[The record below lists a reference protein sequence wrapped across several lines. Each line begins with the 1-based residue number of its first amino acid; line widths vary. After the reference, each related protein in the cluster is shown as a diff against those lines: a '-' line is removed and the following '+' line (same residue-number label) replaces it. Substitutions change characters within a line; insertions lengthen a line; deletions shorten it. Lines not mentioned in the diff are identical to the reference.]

1 MFVFGLA
8 DMVVTMTMPTFMV
21 MFTAT
26 SGLVLKPHAQH
37 IEQKQDKDARTK
49 PLEPPCH
56 IVTTSKGVAQMFG
69 KPLARQEVVDDKA
82 EKDGTTND
90 GSEVENERPLA
101 QYLVDDK
108 NGSYVTSRACHEHDE
123 GCTWC

>member
-37 IEQKQDKDARTK
+37 IEQKQDKDACTK

-56 IVTTSKGVAQMFG
+56 IVTTSKGVAQMFDE
-69 KPLARQEVVDDKA
+69 PLARQEVVDTKT
-82 EKDGTTND
+82 EKDRTTND
-90 GSEVENERPLA
+90 GSEVEKERLFT
-101 QYLVDDK
+101 QHLVDDE
-108 NGSYVTSRACHEHDE
+108 NGSDVTSRACHEHDE
-123 GCTWC
+123 GSTWC